1 MLVKE
6 MTKSKESILLRAWN
20 NWGSAV
26 PFDLSKANFQ
36 MRKQLTNVR
45 RQQKA
50 FLGIT
55 TSSSF

>member
-1 MLVKE
+1 

-36 MRKQLTNVR
+36 MWKQLTNVR
-45 RQQKA
+45 RQQKV
-50 FLGIT
+50 FLGIP
-55 TSSSF
+55 TSSFF